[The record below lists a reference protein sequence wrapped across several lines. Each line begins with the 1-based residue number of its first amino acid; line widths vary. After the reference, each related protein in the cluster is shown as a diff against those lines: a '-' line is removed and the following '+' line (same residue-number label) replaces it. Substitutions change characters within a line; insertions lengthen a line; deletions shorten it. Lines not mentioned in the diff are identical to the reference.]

1 MKDVINTIR
10 LSKKIRNNFGWDYV
24 VAYLF
29 DKYVV
34 PFWTA
39 VAMIWGIVQK
49 DIAFLDLRVKPMHRP
64 CHQIGAGQYMYWETF
79 FRSQ

>member
-1 MKDVINTIR
+1 MTI
-10 LSKKIRNNFGWDYV
+10 KKISKDQPDNFGWDYV

-39 VAMIWGIVQK
+39 VAMIWGIVIVYLK
-49 DIAFLDLRVKPMHRP
+49 IRGM
-64 CHQIGAGQYMYWETF
+64 I
-79 FRSQ
+79 

>member
-10 LSKKIRNNFGWDYV
+10 LSKKIRNNFGWDCV
-24 VAYLF
+24 IAYLF

-39 VAMIWGIVQK
+39 VAMIWGIVIVYLK
-49 DIAFLDLRVKPMHRP
+49 IRGM
-64 CHQIGAGQYMYWETF
+64 I
-79 FRSQ
+79 

>member
-39 VAMIWGIVQK
+39 VAMIWGIVIVYLK
-49 DIAFLDLRVKPMHRP
+49 IRGM
-64 CHQIGAGQYMYWETF
+64 I
-79 FRSQ
+79 